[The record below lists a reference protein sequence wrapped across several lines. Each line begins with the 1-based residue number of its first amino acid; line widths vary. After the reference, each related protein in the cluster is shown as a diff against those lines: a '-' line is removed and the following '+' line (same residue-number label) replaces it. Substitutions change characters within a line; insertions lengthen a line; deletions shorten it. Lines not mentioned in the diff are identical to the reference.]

1 MICPFCG
8 KDIPDDSMFCT
19 SCGQKIDGATTAP
32 ESVTEPDPAAA
43 PEVTEPIASPVTPE
57 AAPQQPEPGP
67 VVPDS
72 AAYADAGSAKRRGR
86 GPIIAIAAVAVIV
99 VIGLVAAFVVP
110 SLMGP
115 SSEEII
121 REGVA
126 SQFEM
131 LMDPNSEDYREMVED
146 LDDSAGLGQFGVSG
160 EEFVGSMLDGLD
172 YDITAVEVDEAN
184 DEAVCYVTMTCKS
197 FADIMPRLEQRMSEL
212 VNDPSVYTMDTDDL
226 YDLLGDEI
234 MQAVDETELH
244 DVDLELEFERDD
256 EGVWSE
262 DDSVEDEVA
271 SALLS

>member
-8 KDIPDDSMFCT
+8 KEVPDDSKFCT
-19 SCGQKIDGATTAP
+19 SCGQKIEAVTSGPEQEPASEPVPPATP
-32 ESVTEPDPAAA
+32 EPVATPAAA
-43 PEVTEPIASPVTPE
+43 P
-57 AAPQQPEPGP
+57 QQLESGP

-72 AAYADAGSAKRRGR
+72 AAYADAGSAKKRGR
-86 GPIIAIAAVAVIV
+86 GPIIAIAAVAVV
-99 VIGLVAAFVVP
+99 AVIGLVVAFVVP

-126 SQFEM
+126 SQFEA
-131 LMDPNSEDYREMVED
+131 LKDPNSEGYHEMVEEFEK
-146 LDDSAGLGQFGVSG
+146 SANPDQFGITG
-160 EEFVGSMLDGLD
+160 EEFFGSMFDGFD
-172 YDITAVEVDEAN
+172 YDVTAVEVDEAN

-197 FADIMPRLEQRMSEL
+197 FADIMPRLEQRAAEL
-212 VNDPSVYTMDTDDL
+212 ATDPSIYTMDTDDL
-226 YDLLGDEI
+226 YDLLGDELI
-234 MQAVDETELH
+234 QAVDETDPR

-262 DDSVEDEVA
+262 ADSLEDELT

>member
-8 KDIPDDSMFCT
+8 KEIPDDSMFCT
-19 SCGQKIDGATTAP
+19 SCGQKVDGAATAP
-32 ESVTEPDPAAA
+32 EPVAEPESAAA
-43 PEVTEPIASPVTPE
+43 PEVTESAASPVTAE
-57 AAPQQPEPGP
+57 AEPQQPEPSP

-72 AAYADAGSAKRRGR
+72 AAYAGADSTKKRGR
-86 GPIIAIAAVAVIV
+86 GPIIAIAAVAVIA
-99 VIGLVAAFVVP
+99 VIGLVVAFVVP

-126 SQFEM
+126 SQFET

-146 LDDSAGLGQFGVSG
+146 LDDSAGLGQFGVTG

-197 FADIMPRLEQRMSEL
+197 FADIMPRLEQRMNEL

-262 DDSVEDEVA
+262 GDSVEDEVA

>member
-1 MICPFCG
+1 MICPFSG
-8 KDIPDDSMFCT
+8 KEVSDDSKFCT
-19 SCGQKIDGATTAP
+19 SCGQKIEAVTSGP
-32 ESVTEPDPAAA
+32 EQEPASEPVPPA
-43 PEVTEPIASPVTPE
+43 TPE
-57 AAPQQPEPGP
+57 PVATPAAAPQQPESGP

-72 AAYADAGSAKRRGR
+72 SAYAGAGSAKKRGR
-86 GPIIAIAAVAVIV
+86 GPIIAIAAVAVVV

-131 LMDPNSEDYREMVED
+131 LMDPDSEEYREMVED
-146 LDDSAGLGQFGVSG
+146 LDDSAGLGQFGVTG
-160 EEFVGSMLDGLD
+160 EEFVGSMLNGLD
-172 YDITAVEVDEAN
+172 YEITAVEVDEAN

-197 FADIMPRLEQRMSEL
+197 FADIMPRLEQRMGEL
-212 VNDPSVYTMDTDDL
+212 VNDPSVYTMGTDEL

>member
-19 SCGQKIDGATTAP
+19 SCGQKIEAVTSGP
-32 ESVTEPDPAAA
+32 EQEPASEPVPPA
-43 PEVTEPIASPVTPE
+43 TPE
-57 AAPQQPEPGP
+57 PVATPAAAPQQPESGP

-72 AAYADAGSAKRRGR
+72 AAYADAGSAKKRGR
-86 GPIIAIAAVAVIV
+86 GPIIAIAAVAVIA

-197 FADIMPRLEQRMSEL
+197 FADIMPRLEQRMNEL

>member
-19 SCGQKIDGATTAP
+19 SCGQKIDGAATAP
-32 ESVTEPDPAAA
+32 EAAAEPEPAAA
-43 PEVTEPIASPVTPE
+43 PEVTEPAASPVTAD
-57 AAPQQPEPGP
+57 AAPQQPEPSP

-72 AAYADAGSAKRRGR
+72 AAYADAGSAKKRGR
-86 GPIIAIAAVAVIV
+86 GPIIAIAAVAVIA
-99 VIGLVAAFVVP
+99 VIGIVAAFVVP

-126 SQFEM
+126 SQFEA
-131 LMDPNSEDYREMVED
+131 LKDPNSEGYHEMVEEFEK
-146 LDDSAGLGQFGVSG
+146 SANPDQFGITG
-160 EEFVGSMLDGLD
+160 EEFFGSMFDGFD

-197 FADIMPRLEQRMSEL
+197 FADIMPRLEQRAAEL
-212 VNDPSVYTMDTDDL
+212 ATDPSIYTMDTDDL
-226 YDLLGDEI
+226 YDLLGDELI
-234 MQAVDETELH
+234 QAVDETDPR

-262 DDSVEDEVA
+262 ADSLEDELT